1 MKPYSKNWKLIMSDT
16 NTISIDNPILDVDK
30 IRADFPLLSK
40 EMGGKPL
47 IYLDNGATT
56 HKPTQVIERIRKFD
70 SDEYGTVRRG
80 SYRLCEH
87 STQLYEE
94 ARQKV
99 ADFLGA
105 PTRQEIVFTSGTT
118 QSINLVA
125 HSFGRKFVNSGDEVI
140 ISNIEHHANTVPWQ
154 VLCDEKGATLKVI
167 PVADNGELVME
178 EYDKLLTNK
187 TRIVAVN
194 HVSNALGTINP
205 VNEIT
210 RKAHA
215 VGAKVLIDG
224 AQSTP
229 HMKVDVQDIN
239 CDFYTFSGHK
249 MYAPSGIG
257 GMFGKMEVMETM
269 PPYVTGGDMIMQVTL
284 EKTTYAKPPARFEAG
299 TPPISQVIG
308 LGAAIDY
315 LNAIGMDKIF
325 KYEKSLLDYGTRLLN
340 DIDGLRIIGNAEE
353 KAAILSIY
361 LEAAHPHDIITML
374 DQDGIALRGG
384 HHCAQ
389 PTMIR
394 FGVPATAR
402 ASMAF
407 YNKFSEIDAL
417 AESLRKIIKFFS

>member
-1 MKPYSKNWKLIMSDT
+1 MDNAEIMEKS
-16 NTISIDNPILDVDK
+16 SIDVEN
-30 IRADFPLLSK
+30 IRADFPVLSK
-40 EMGGKPL
+40 QIGGRPL

-56 HKPTQVIERIRKFD
+56 QKPQAVIDRVSQFD
-70 SDEYGTVRRG
+70 SEEYGTVRRG
-80 SYRLCEH
+80 SYRLCER

-94 ARQKV
+94 VRQKV
-99 ADFLGA
+99 ANFLGA
-105 PTRQEIVFTSGTT
+105 PTKQEIVFTSGTT

-125 HSFGRKFVNSGDEVI
+125 HGFGRKFVNAGDEVI
-140 ISNIEHHANTVPWQ
+140 ISHIEHHANTVPWQ
-154 VLCDEKGATLKVI
+154 VLCEEKGAKLKVI
-167 PVADNGELVME
+167 PVNDDGELVME
-178 EYDKLLTNK
+178 EYDRLLTDK

-205 VNEIT
+205 VKEIT
-210 RKAHA
+210 AKAHTA
-215 VGAKVLIDG
+215 GAKVLIDG
-224 AQSTP
+224 AQSMP
-229 HMKVDVQDIN
+229 HMKVDVQDIG

-249 MYAPSGIG
+249 MYAPSGVG
-257 GMFGKMEVMETM
+257 GMFGRMEVMETM
-269 PPYVTGGDMIMQVTL
+269 SPYVTGGDMILQVTL

-299 TPPISQVIG
+299 TPPITQVIG

-315 LNAIGMDKIF
+315 LDAIGMDRIF
-325 KYEKSLLDYGTRLLN
+325 EYEKSLLDYGTRLLQE
-340 DIDGLRIIGNAEE
+340 IDGLRIIGNAAD

-361 LEAAHPHDIITML
+361 LESAHPHDIITML

-407 YNKFSEIDAL
+407 YNKFEELDAL

>member
-1 MKPYSKNWKLIMSDT
+1 MDNAEIMEKS
-16 NTISIDNPILDVDK
+16 SIDVEN
-30 IRADFPLLSK
+30 IRADFPVLSK
-40 EMGGKPL
+40 QIGGRPL

-56 HKPTQVIERIRKFD
+56 QKPQAVIDRVSQFD
-70 SDEYGTVRRG
+70 SEEYGTVRRG
-80 SYRLCEH
+80 SYRLCER

-94 ARQKV
+94 VRQKV
-99 ADFLGA
+99 ANFLGA
-105 PTRQEIVFTSGTT
+105 PTKQEVVFTSGTT

-125 HSFGRKFVNSGDEVI
+125 HGFGRKFVNAGDEVI
-140 ISNIEHHANTVPWQ
+140 ISHIEHHANTVPWQ
-154 VLCDEKGATLKVI
+154 VLCEEKGAKLKVI
-167 PVADNGELVME
+167 PVNDDGELIME
-178 EYDKLLTNK
+178 EYDRLLTDK

-194 HVSNALGTINP
+194 HVSNVLGTINP
-205 VNEIT
+205 VKEIT
-210 RKAHA
+210 AKAHTA
-215 VGAKVLIDG
+215 GAKVLIDG
-224 AQSTP
+224 AQSMP
-229 HMKVDVQDIN
+229 HMKVDVQDIG

-257 GMFGKMEVMETM
+257 GMFGRMEVMETM
-269 PPYVTGGDMIMQVTL
+269 PPYVTGGDMILQVTL
-284 EKTTYAKPPARFEAG
+284 EKTIFAKPPARFEAG
-299 TPPISQVIG
+299 TPPITQVIG

-315 LNAIGMDKIF
+315 LDAIGMDRIF
-325 KYEKSLLDYGTRLLN
+325 EYEKSLLDYGTRLLQE
-340 DIDGLRIIGNAEE
+340 IDGLRIIGNAAD

-361 LEAAHPHDIITML
+361 LESAHPHDIITML

-407 YNKFSEIDAL
+407 YNKFEELDAL

>member
-1 MKPYSKNWKLIMSDT
+1 MDNAEIMEKS
-16 NTISIDNPILDVDK
+16 SIDVEN
-30 IRADFPLLSK
+30 IRADFPVLSK
-40 EMGGKPL
+40 QIGGRPL

-56 HKPTQVIERIRKFD
+56 QKPQAVIDRVSQFD
-70 SDEYGTVRRG
+70 SEEYGTVRRG
-80 SYRLCEH
+80 SYRLCER

-94 ARQKV
+94 VRQKV
-99 ADFLGA
+99 ANFLGA
-105 PTRQEIVFTSGTT
+105 PTKQEVVFTSGTT

-125 HSFGRKFVNSGDEVI
+125 HGFGRKFVNAGDEVI
-140 ISNIEHHANTVPWQ
+140 ISHIEHHANTVPWQ
-154 VLCDEKGATLKVI
+154 VLCEEKGAKLKVI
-167 PVADNGELVME
+167 PVNDDGELIMD
-178 EYDKLLTNK
+178 EYDRLLTDK

-205 VNEIT
+205 VKEIT
-210 RKAHA
+210 AKAHTA
-215 VGAKVLIDG
+215 GAKVLIDG
-224 AQSTP
+224 AQSMP
-229 HMKVDVQDIN
+229 HMKVDVQDIG

-249 MYAPSGIG
+249 MYAPSGVG
-257 GMFGKMEVMETM
+257 GMFGRMEVMETM
-269 PPYVTGGDMIMQVTL
+269 SPYVTGGDMILQVTL

-299 TPPISQVIG
+299 TPPITQVIG

-315 LNAIGMDKIF
+315 LDAIGMDRIF
-325 KYEKSLLDYGTRLLN
+325 EYEKSLLDYGTRLLQE
-340 DIDGLRIIGNAEE
+340 IDGLRIIGNAAD

-361 LEAAHPHDIITML
+361 LESAHPHDIITML

-407 YNKFSEIDAL
+407 YNKFEELDAL

>member
-1 MKPYSKNWKLIMSDT
+1 MEKS
-16 NTISIDNPILDVDK
+16 SIDVEN
-30 IRADFPLLSK
+30 IRADFPVLSK
-40 EMGGKPL
+40 QIGGRPL

-56 HKPTQVIERIRKFD
+56 QKPQAVIDRVSQFD
-70 SDEYGTVRRG
+70 SEEYGTVRRG
-80 SYRLCEH
+80 SYRLCER

-94 ARQKV
+94 VRQKV
-99 ADFLGA
+99 ANFLGA
-105 PTRQEIVFTSGTT
+105 PTKQEIVFTSGTT

-125 HSFGRKFVNSGDEVI
+125 HGFGRKFVNAGDEVI
-140 ISNIEHHANTVPWQ
+140 ISHIEHHANTVPWQ
-154 VLCDEKGATLKVI
+154 VLCEEKGAKLKVI
-167 PVADNGELVME
+167 PVNDDGELIME
-178 EYDKLLTNK
+178 EYDRLLTDK

-205 VNEIT
+205 VKEIT
-210 RKAHA
+210 AKAHTA
-215 VGAKVLIDG
+215 GAKVLIDG
-224 AQSTP
+224 AQSMP
-229 HMKVDVQDIN
+229 HMKVDVQDIG

-249 MYAPSGIG
+249 MYAPSGVG
-257 GMFGKMEVMETM
+257 GMFGRMEVMETM
-269 PPYVTGGDMIMQVTL
+269 SPYVTGGDMILQVTL

-299 TPPISQVIG
+299 TPPITQVIG

-315 LNAIGMDKIF
+315 LDAIGMDRIF
-325 KYEKSLLDYGTRLLN
+325 EYEKSLLDYGTRLLQE
-340 DIDGLRIIGNAEE
+340 IDGLRIIGNAAD

-361 LEAAHPHDIITML
+361 LESAHPHDIITML

-407 YNKFSEIDAL
+407 YNKFEELDAL

>member
-1 MKPYSKNWKLIMSDT
+1 M
-16 NTISIDNPILDVDK
+16 
-30 IRADFPLLSK
+30 LSK
-40 EMGGKPL
+40 EIGGKPL

-56 HKPTQVIERIRKFD
+56 HKPLQVIERVRKFD

-194 HVSNALGTINP
+194 HVSNALGT
-205 VNEIT
+205 
-210 RKAHA
+210 
-215 VGAKVLIDG
+215 
-224 AQSTP
+224 
-229 HMKVDVQDIN
+229 
-239 CDFYTFSGHK
+239 
-249 MYAPSGIG
+249 
-257 GMFGKMEVMETM
+257 
-269 PPYVTGGDMIMQVTL
+269 
-284 EKTTYAKPPARFEAG
+284 
-299 TPPISQVIG
+299 
-308 LGAAIDY
+308 
-315 LNAIGMDKIF
+315 
-325 KYEKSLLDYGTRLLN
+325 
-340 DIDGLRIIGNAEE
+340 
-353 KAAILSIY
+353 
-361 LEAAHPHDIITML
+361 
-374 DQDGIALRGG
+374 
-384 HHCAQ
+384 
-389 PTMIR
+389 
-394 FGVPATAR
+394 
-402 ASMAF
+402 
-407 YNKFSEIDAL
+407 
-417 AESLRKIIKFFS
+417 